1 MVAGVAAID
10 GVVAVGVG
18 ELAEVLVGMN
28 EGFGVLC
35 HIAVVHIVVGRTV
48 DDEQAS
54 AQVLGTRD
62 RTAIIAFGVLLG
74 GAHETLGVNRV
85 VVAP

>member
-1 MVAGVAAID
+1 M
-10 GVVAVGVG
+10 VAVGVG

-48 DDEQAS
+48 DDEQA
-54 AQVLGTRD
+54 AAEVLGTGD
-62 RTAIIAFGVLLG
+62 GAAVIAFGVLLG
-74 GAHETLGVNRV
+74 CAHETLGVDGI